1 MWSMASWAQR
11 SVVSS
16 KFLTVVASPLLHVCC
31 DDQVSEWLGELGC
44 WSAYNGTLL
53 VSRGYS
59 VCSCVSALVADH
71 VGRDHRGDAGM
82 PEHLQAPRSRDVTVG

>member
-53 VSRGYS
+53 VSRR
-59 VCSCVSALVADH
+59 VCAAVCQLCVSS
-71 VGRDHRGDAGM
+71 GRRPRGAGSSWRRG
-82 PEHLQAPRSRDVTVG
+82 HA